1 MSWEKAR
8 RDDLNEMSWVAE
20 KLKKKKLNLRG
31 LTRVF
36 PGVRTSSSQ
45 VEGTLSRVGGE
56 LSRVMVAD
64 N

>member
-20 KLKKKKLNLRG
+20 KLKKKKINLRG

-36 PGVRTSSSQ
+36 
-45 VEGTLSRVGGE
+45 SRSE
-56 LSRVMVAD
+56 DLLVAGRGYFVTGRRWIVAGHGRG
-64 N
+64 